1 MELTTAMEALAV
13 TLALLYVVLAAKES
27 IWCWLPAFASSTIYV
42 WLTWTAGLVGESSI
56 SLFYMAM
63 AVYGWL
69 NWTGKGEQHVLPI
82 TEWKPGMHGIVL
94 AAGTMGG
101 LLLGMVFEKLF
112 GSQMPYLDAL
122 TTVFSLI
129 ATFMVTRKV
138 LSNWLYW
145 VGIDA
150 LNVYLY
156 WNRDLQLSSVLYLLY
171 TVLAVWGFIQWKKTW
186 DRQHTS

>member
-42 WLTWTAGLVGESSI
+42 WLTWTAGLVGESAI
-56 SLFYMAM
+56 SVFYMVM
-63 AVYGWL
+63 AVYGWF

>member
-1 MELTTAMEALAV
+1 MELNTMLEIAAV
-13 TLALLYVVLAAKES
+13 VLALVYVMLAAKES
-27 IWCWLPAFASSTIYV
+27 IWCWLPAFASSTIYA
-42 WLTWTAGLVGESSI
+42 WLTWTAGLVGETAI
-56 SLFYMAM
+56 SVFYMAM

-69 NWTGKGEQHVLPI
+69 KWTNAGTQDELPI
-82 TEWKPGMHGIVL
+82 TEWKTSVHGFVL
-94 AAGTMGG
+94 MAGTAVG
-101 LLLGMVFEKLF
+101 LLMGTAFDHLF

-156 WNRDLQLSSVLYLLY
+156 WNRDLQLSSLLYLLY
-171 TVLAVWGFIQWKKTW
+171 TVLAVWGFIQWKNTW
-186 DRQHTS
+186 ERQHSS

>member
-1 MELTTAMEALAV
+1 MLEIAAV
-13 TLALLYVVLAAKES
+13 VLALVYVMLAAKES
-27 IWCWLPAFASSTIYV
+27 IWCWLPAFASSTIYAC
-42 WLTWTAGLVGESSI
+42 LTWTAGLVGETAI
-56 SLFYMAM
+56 SVFYMVM
-63 AVYGWL
+63 AVYGWV
-69 NWTGKGEQHVLPI
+69 NWTRAGAQSDLPI
-82 TEWKPGMHGIVL
+82 TEWKTSAHGFL
-94 AAGTMGG
+94 LMAGTAVG
-101 LLLGMVFEKLF
+101 LLMGTAFDHLF

-156 WNRDLQLSSVLYLLY
+156 WNRDLQLSSLLYLLY
-171 TVLAVWGFIQWKKTW
+171 TLLAVWGFIQWKNTW
-186 DRQHTS
+186 ERQHAS